1 MNDKVIQGWILK
13 VSRVNSTLD
22 HKIQKHAKLNNISFK
37 DTNTYVKLW
46 RLKAIHGTEIY
57 SEMQGGSSN
66 MDWWNGQ
73 KR

>member
-37 DTNTYVKLW
+37 DTNTNVKLW
-46 RLKAIHGTEIY
+46 RLKAKKSQMLLQDRV
-57 SEMQGGSSN
+57 SEELGE
-66 MDWWNGQ
+66 DRKIW
-73 KR
+73 